1 MEKIYGLKITITRS
15 DLPGTELTVDMP
27 EIGGQ
32 EVRDA
37 NPAINALLKSFEAIL
52 EEQSNQGE

>member
-15 DLPGTELTVDMP
+15 DLPDTELTVDMP

-37 NPAINALLKSFEAIL
+37 NPAIDALLRSFETIL
-52 EEQSNQGE
+52 EE